1 MIKKVGRAYLRMR
14 GRFLKWWKRPHQTDA
29 RTVHPD
35 ELVELTLAQSPQPAS
50 RLEAPGTSVITE
62 VDLLDREELHPD
74 LQVIDIPVAE
84 VANPT
89 VLERDAV
96 VSAIRPVQLTLELE
110 EVLFSS
116 VDLKQN
122 QPGADEVMSRSVN
135 ASEINW
141 PSSDHDEL
149 LLDHDFDD
157 EIEALT
163 YDCFA
168 PETAGFE
175 TLEDPLFSDNELF
188 IDNDDDALLDI
199 AFDGA
204 AAIWET
210 DLDLPVDDGGW
221 LGDDPYREEEYATQE
236 WRLEEYAAQIVLAT
250 PILKLH
256 ERGPL
261 SRRVRAILEEFP
273 FAATAVALKRLA
285 SDGASIDELED
296 ACCLKCVWRD
306 SSWLWLQRRYNRMQR
321 GWRLEVN
328 AKLKNNLTWITAL
341 RFIRRYGV
349 DESERLLTEEILSRW
364 RSLEVGAYNPEER
377 AQFWFNDYSAFL
389 AAWDEAVRLHDTNSW
404 FYEEP
409 LDVRWRKSI
418 SLIEDGQQIWTV
430 EAPDVRW

>member
-1 MIKKVGRAYLRMR
+1 MR

-175 TLEDPLFSDNELF
+175 TLEDPLFF
-188 IDNDDDALLDI
+188 
-199 AFDGA
+199 
-204 AAIWET
+204 
-210 DLDLPVDDGGW
+210 
-221 LGDDPYREEEYATQE
+221 
-236 WRLEEYAAQIVLAT
+236 
-250 PILKLH
+250 
-256 ERGPL
+256 
-261 SRRVRAILEEFP
+261 
-273 FAATAVALKRLA
+273 
-285 SDGASIDELED
+285 
-296 ACCLKCVWRD
+296 
-306 SSWLWLQRRYNRMQR
+306 
-321 GWRLEVN
+321 
-328 AKLKNNLTWITAL
+328 
-341 RFIRRYGV
+341 
-349 DESERLLTEEILSRW
+349 
-364 RSLEVGAYNPEER
+364 
-377 AQFWFNDYSAFL
+377 
-389 AAWDEAVRLHDTNSW
+389 
-404 FYEEP
+404 
-409 LDVRWRKSI
+409 
-418 SLIEDGQQIWTV
+418 
-430 EAPDVRW
+430 